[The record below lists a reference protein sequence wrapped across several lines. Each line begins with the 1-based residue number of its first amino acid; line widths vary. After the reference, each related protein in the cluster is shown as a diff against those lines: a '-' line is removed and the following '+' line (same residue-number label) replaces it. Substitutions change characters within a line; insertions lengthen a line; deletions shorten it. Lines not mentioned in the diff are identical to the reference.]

1 MRRLRYLILIGAVAA
16 TGAYLFVYLFRW
28 EWHRAIVAGVLFVA
42 AEVALAAAAILD
54 RLRAIESRLAPGA
67 GGAATASG
75 DPGVEALARLK
86 ETAPDP
92 RTNFEWLSRQGS
104 GMSVFVPLLL
114 GAGVVLSGAAWL
126 VERVARVTAKPVL
139 ERGLAARLAPL
150 GLPAGTL
157 SGAPPPAQSRRRSLV
172 PNIVAVVAAVGIA
185 TAGLDALADATQNRP
200 DTVLQGTTSSVV
212 VAVHPGSARSP
223 LTATNAL
230 WGACTTQLGGG
241 FKLLGITSL
250 GAGDVQILVSPRIGK
265 YAERRLRG
273 CVGDA
278 TTDRIQARV
287 RSVSVL
293 TGSDAGSDDG

>member
-1 MRRLRYLILIGAVAA
+1 MRRLRYLILIGAVVA
-16 TGAYLFVYLFRW
+16 TAAYLFVYLFRW

-42 AEVALAAAAILD
+42 AEVALAASTILD
-54 RLRAIESRLAPGA
+54 RLRAIENRLAAGA
-67 GGAATASG
+67 GATAHG
-75 DPGVEALARLK
+75 DASDEALARLK
-86 ETAPDP
+86 EAAPQP
-92 RTNFEWLSRQGS
+92 RTSFEWLSGQGT

-126 VERVARVTAKPVL
+126 VERVARFTAKPVL

-157 SGAPPPAQSRRRSLV
+157 SGAPPPAPGRRRSLA
-172 PNIVAVVAAVGIA
+172 PHLVAFVAATAIA
-185 TAGLDALADATQNRP
+185 SAGLDALGDAAQNRP
-200 DTVLQGTTSSVV
+200 DAVLKGTTSSVV
-212 VAVHPGSARSP
+212 VAVDPGSARSP
-223 LTATNAL
+223 VTATNAL

-241 FKLLGITSL
+241 FKLLGVTAL
-250 GAGDVQILVSPRIGK
+250 GAGDVQLLVTPRIGK

-278 TTDRIQARV
+278 TTDRIRARV

-293 TGSDAGSDDG
+293 TGSEGG